1 MNFIKKIAA
10 AVTAA
15 ALLCASLP
23 LTVSAQSSKIAYK
36 ISYKSKSTSLTL
48 IQSDKDSEIRYT
60 TDGTSPN
67 IDSALYTE
75 SINTDRTITVR
86 AAEFDK
92 NGEKISSLKLLLK
105 RKCRKV
111 TLAAEKTDGGFI
123 VALESPTED
132 CSIYYTT
139 DGSKP
144 TTGSEL
150 YKGMFTVKKGTVIRA
165 IAVKKD
171 WKNSAVSKFTVKKSV
186 GTLPEETQL
195 AAESSLEADEIVSS
209 VFEIVNSY
217 RTENGL
223 SPLSLDTVLCE
234 AAAQR
239 ASEIAEDY
247 SIVHTRPDGRRW
259 VTVLDEFNFIYCFG
273 AENLA
278 YTQGAKNSAEFVMN
292 SWINSADHRHNILNE
307 YGSLIGI
314 AYVRKG
320 DYIYWVQLFGERM

>member
-10 AVTAA
+10 AVTAS
-15 ALLCASLP
+15 ALLCASLSI
-23 LTVSAQSSKIAYK
+23 TASAQSSKIAYE

-48 IQSDKDSEIRYT
+48 IPSDENSEIRYT
-60 TDGTSPN
+60 TDGTAPN
-67 IDSALYTE
+67 IGSALYTE
-75 SINTDRTITVR
+75 SINTDRAITVR

-132 CSIYYTT
+132 CLIYYTT

-144 TTGSEL
+144 TTDSEL
-150 YKGMFTVKKGTVIRA
+150 YDGMFTVKKGTTIRA
-165 IAVKKD
+165 LAVKKD

-186 GTLPEETQL
+186 GTLPEETQP
-195 AAESSLEADEIVSS
+195 EADEIVSS
-209 VFEIVNSY
+209 VFEIVNNY
-217 RTENGL
+217 RAESGL
-223 SPLSLDTVLCE
+223 SPLTLDPVLCE

-247 SIVHTRPDGRRW
+247 SIVHTRPDGRKW

-278 YTQGAKNSAEFVMN
+278 YTQGAKNSAGFVMN

-314 AYVRKG
+314 AYARKG